1 MYFDYGV
8 HKPILAFLPFGFRS
22 VLAEVCKPRSA
33 RRNEDAPQAIA
44 NKAKS
49 TRGNKPKGMQ
59 KSEKKSAY
67 IPYLDNIEI
76 TLMKIFVK
84 STEISGKSSIFFL
97 NGLFSLS
104 DSTLSYDRILVGIKK
119 ERWESLFLVDKHIG
133 RCVLIDTTHQEV
145 YLG

>member
-67 IPYLDNIEI
+67 IPYLDNIE
-76 TLMKIFVK
+76 TTVTKIFVK
-84 STEISGKSSIFFL
+84 STEISGKIKDLFY
-97 NGLFSLS
+97 NGLFSVVGSILG
-104 DSTLSYDRILVGIKK
+104 YVRILFGYRRKRDGGLSFITIT
-119 ERWESLFLVDKHIG
+119 RRSL
-133 RCVLIDTTHQEV
+133 
-145 YLG
+145 

>member
-22 VLAEVCKPRSA
+22 VLAEACKPRSA

-67 IPYLDNIEI
+67 IPYLDNIET

-84 STEISGKSSIFFL
+84 STEISGKSSIFL
-97 NGLFSLS
+97 VNGLLSLIN
-104 DSTLSYDRILVGIKK
+104 STLCYDRILFEGKK
-119 ERWESLFLVDKHIG
+119 ESLRELSLNTIT
-133 RCVLIDTTHQEV
+133 RRSL
-145 YLG
+145 

>member
-1 MYFDYGV
+1 MYFDCVV

-33 RRNEDAPQAIA
+33 REDAPQAIA

-59 KSEKKSAY
+59 KSDKKSAY

-76 TLMKIFVK
+76 TSIKIFVK
-84 STEISGKSSIFFL
+84 TTEILGKISIFLL
-97 NGLFSLS
+97 NGFLS
-104 DSTLSYDRILVGIKK
+104 VIDSTSIYVRILNASKIQ
-119 ERWESLFLVDKHIG
+119 ERLGVSLEENPL
-133 RCVLIDTTHQEV
+133 
-145 YLG
+145 

>member
-1 MYFDYGV
+1 MYFDCVV

-33 RRNEDAPQAIA
+33 RKDAPQAIA

-59 KSEKKSAY
+59 KSDKKSAY

-76 TLMKIFVK
+76 TSIKIFVK
-84 STEISGKSSIFFL
+84 TTEISGKIKDL
-97 NGLFSLS
+97 RYNRLLS
-104 DSTLSYDRILVGIKK
+104 WFNSTFSYDRILIGIKK
-119 ERWESLFLVDKHIG
+119 ESLRELSLNTITG
-133 RCVLIDTTHQEV
+133 RSL
-145 YLG
+145 